1 MRKIY
6 LTLIIFVPF
15 TYGISQDVNPYKDFG
30 YIPQNQYVMT
40 NKPDGM
46 LLVNT
51 DSNSCIKDILMSLK
65 TAQIF
70 FYDKRDSAFKI
81 IDVPAEDVLKF
92 ISVDPLTKKYPMLSP
107 YQFASNSSIS
117 GVDLDGLEYYF
128 AANGNYLGQSI
139 HGGTQ
144 IKIATQYNTFAK
156 VVNGKS
162 EEYNAIKG
170 YTNVEDYKFDKSN
183 VNTLVNIMHHF
194 SSEANVDLNKLHNK
208 DISVGSLDDVGEG
221 WPVLRNLYNDPGSG
235 VGEIMSSNKES
246 AKLNVTLNN
255 GHLPFQLGDA
265 ENVISTLFN
274 EKTHLETKESSVWE
288 HLDVYYKQINHKSWN
303 NTTTDF
309 KAQVITNIR
318 ELLAITQ
325 AGNSTLSEADNKKIK
340 DEANRWEAAF
350 KQKLGK
356 ALNDAKLSY

>member
-117 GVDLDGLEYYF
+117 GVDL
-128 AANGNYLGQSI
+128 
-139 HGGTQ
+139 
-144 IKIATQYNTFAK
+144 
-156 VVNGKS
+156 
-162 EEYNAIKG
+162 
-170 YTNVEDYKFDKSN
+170 
-183 VNTLVNIMHHF
+183 
-194 SSEANVDLNKLHNK
+194 
-208 DISVGSLDDVGEG
+208 
-221 WPVLRNLYNDPGSG
+221 
-235 VGEIMSSNKES
+235 
-246 AKLNVTLNN
+246 
-255 GHLPFQLGDA
+255 
-265 ENVISTLFN
+265 
-274 EKTHLETKESSVWE
+274 
-288 HLDVYYKQINHKSWN
+288 
-303 NTTTDF
+303 
-309 KAQVITNIR
+309 
-318 ELLAITQ
+318 
-325 AGNSTLSEADNKKIK
+325 
-340 DEANRWEAAF
+340 
-350 KQKLGK
+350 
-356 ALNDAKLSY
+356 